1 MTPGGTMNSFESDMR
16 ELDEGISALKIEYN
30 RYFTGALERP
40 PFDLQ
45 ASLERIVR
53 RHASPVHG
61 RRTAEQFRYNS
72 LVSQFRVL
80 TELWNRN
87 VRNIEEGR
95 PSVLQKREE
104 EAPTR
109 PADAGKAEREVYRG
123 AVSTNDPGSGN
134 RTLQELYQSY
144 VQTTGNN
151 GNKSVSYE
159 SFHKQIQSRV
169 ESYQARTGTRKVVLR
184 IVLVDNRPVL
194 KLGSAP

>member
-1 MTPGGTMNSFESDMR
+1 MTPGGTLSSFESDMK
-16 ELDEGISALKIEYN
+16 ELDEGIRALKIEYN

-40 PFDLQ
+40 PYDLQ
-45 ASLERIVR
+45 TNLENIVR

-80 TELWNRN
+80 LELWNRN

-95 PSVLQKREE
+95 PSVLQKRDD

-109 PADAGKAEREVYRG
+109 GADPERGEREVYRG
-123 AVSTNDPGSGN
+123 AVSADDPD
-134 RTLQELYQSY
+134 TEHHTMQELYQSY
-144 VQTTGNN
+144 MQVTDGNGKRN
-151 GNKSVSYE
+151 VSYE
-159 SFHKQIQSRV
+159 SFHNQIHNRL

>member
-1 MTPGGTMNSFESDMR
+1 MTSGGTVSSFESDMR
-16 ELDEGISALKIEYN
+16 ELDEGIRALKIEYN

-45 ASLERIVR
+45 ASLENLVR
-53 RHASPVHG
+53 RHAVPAQG

-95 PSVLQKREE
+95 PSVLKKRDD

-109 PADAGKAEREVYRG
+109 AADAEREVYRG
-123 AVSTNDPGSGN
+123 AISTDDPGAGT
-134 RTLQELYQSY
+134 RTLQELYRSY
-144 VQTTGNN
+144 VQATGGN
-151 GNKSVSYE
+151 GQKSISYQ
-159 SFHKQIQSRV
+159 SFHDQIHTRL
-169 ESYQARTGTRKVVLR
+169 ERYQARTGTRKVVLR